1 LPICGNF
8 IQSVLDDPAFK
19 HYHAKF
25 RKPSSEEVASGLY
38 NCQSYYY
45 SRSDT
50 LDADTVIADEVDE
63 MQKTEAAE
71 PGTSSSTGST
81 TVLNE
86 F

>member
-1 LPICGNF
+1 M
-8 IQSVLDDPAFK
+8 
-19 HYHAKF
+19 
-25 RKPSSEEVASGLY
+25 Y